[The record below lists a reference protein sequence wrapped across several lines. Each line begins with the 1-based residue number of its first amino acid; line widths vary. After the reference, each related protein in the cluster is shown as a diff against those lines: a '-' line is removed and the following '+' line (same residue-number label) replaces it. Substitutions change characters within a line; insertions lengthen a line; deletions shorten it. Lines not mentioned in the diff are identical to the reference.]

1 MQFQV
6 GARSVL
12 LRKEGSCRV
21 PNGGDK
27 TRSLRGQA
35 RGNDRRAE
43 GRKSDGWRFGI
54 KIHAGDAPL
63 TTEVNWGSSCAW
75 TLCSS
80 GTASIH
86 ILTNVRD
93 AFLLQLNV
101 AQLQREREE
110 AVPLRPPGGGAYEG
124 T

>member
-21 PNGGDK
+21 PDGGDE
-27 TRSLRGQA
+27 TGSLREQA

-63 TTEVNWGSSCAW
+63 TAEVDWGSNCVW

-80 GTASIH
+80 GAASIR

-93 AFLLQLNV
+93 AFLLQLN
-101 AQLQREREE
+101 ATQLQREREE